1 MSKRHKRQR
10 TRSTLPWIILIGG
23 VLLVVAVLL
32 FARQGGDNGGTPSIT
47 TDPEQIDFGYQKLNT
62 NLTFSIK
69 VTNTGNGVLRFS
81 EAPYIEIL
89 EGC

>member
-1 MSKRHKRQR
+1 MSKKHKRQR
-10 TRSTLPWIILIGG
+10 TRSTFPWIILIGG
-23 VLLVVAVLL
+23 VLLVIAVLL
-32 FARQGGDNGGTPSIT
+32 FARQDGDTGGTPSISA
-47 TDPEQIDFGYQKLNT
+47 DPAQIDFGYQKLNT

-69 VTNTGNGVLRFS
+69 VTNTGDGVLKFG